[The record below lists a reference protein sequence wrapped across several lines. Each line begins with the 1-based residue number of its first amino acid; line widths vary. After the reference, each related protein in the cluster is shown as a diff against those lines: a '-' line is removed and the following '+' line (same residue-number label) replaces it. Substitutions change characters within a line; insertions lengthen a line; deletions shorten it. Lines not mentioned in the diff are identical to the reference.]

1 VSRIN
6 LGILLAA
13 ISLIILGVFLD
24 IAIFRNGSGV
34 IFVVGLVYAYVV
46 AKREAA
52 LMSHALDQ
60 RAAEQESKQSG
71 PPAQPTGMSEPRTHL
86 V

>member
-1 VSRIN
+1 MSRIN
-6 LGILLAA
+6 IGILLAA
-13 ISLIILGVFLD
+13 VSLIILGVLFD

-60 RAAEQESKQSG
+60 QAAEQESKQSG
-71 PPAQPTGMSEPRTHL
+71 PPATPKGMSEPQSHL